1 VIIPAY
7 NEDRSLSELTGR
19 AVQVLSSA
27 GFSGE
32 VIIVNDGSTDKTKEV
47 VDELVKKYNIVKAFH
62 HRRNLGKSASL
73 RTGFDKAR
81 GTIIVMLDADL
92 QYAPEDIPKLIDM
105 INKGYDVVN
114 GWRKSRADSIGR
126 KASSSFYNFL
136 TRQIF
141 GLTIQDFNSGLK
153 AFRREVIEDIET
165 TGLRSDFHRYLLPLA
180 HQLGYRVGEIE
191 IQHFPRSY
199 GKTRYGARRLILGVL
214 DLISLKLQFLFRE
227 RPMTLFGI
235 SGISLLFLGGIFGVY
250 VVLLKL
256 LYREPFEHH
265 LALLLLSVLLIIAG
279 LQSFFF
285 GFLADI
291 LATFRLEL
299 LERMK
304 TERRSET

>member
-1 VIIPAY
+1 VIIPTY
-7 NEDRSLSELTGR
+7 NEEQSLSELTER
-19 AVQVLSSA
+19 AVQVLSSV

-32 VIIVNDGSTDKTKEV
+32 VVIVDDGSTDKTREV
-47 VDELVKKYNIVKAFH
+47 ANELMKKYKIVKVFH

-73 RTGFDKAR
+73 RTGFDNAR
-81 GTIIVMLDADL
+81 GTIIIMLDADL
-92 QYAPEDIPKLIDM
+92 QYAPEDIPKLVGM
-105 INKGYDVVN
+105 ISKGYDVVN
-114 GWRKSRADSIGR
+114 GWRKSRADSTGR

-153 AFRREVIEDIET
+153 AFCREVIDDIET
-165 TGLRSDFHRYLLPLA
+165 TGLRSDFHRYLLPLS

-199 GKTRYGARRLILGVL
+199 GKTKYGTRRLILGVL

-235 SGISLLFLGGIFGVY
+235 SGISLLLLGGIFGVY

-265 LALLLLSVLLIIAG
+265 LALLMLSVLLIIAG

-304 TERRSET
+304 KERRSET

>member
-7 NEDRSLSELTGR
+7 NEEQSLSELTER
-19 AVQVLSSA
+19 TVQVLSS
-27 GFSGE
+27 GDFNGE
-32 VIIVNDGSTDKTKEV
+32 VIIVNDGSTDKTREV
-47 VDELVKKYNIVKAFH
+47 ADELVKKYKIVKVFH
-62 HRRNLGKSASL
+62 HRRNLGKSVSL

-92 QYAPEDIPKLIDM
+92 QYAPEDIPKLIGM

-114 GWRKSRADSIGR
+114 GWRKSRADSTGR

-153 AFRREVIEDIET
+153 AFRREVIDDIET

-199 GKTRYGARRLILGVL
+199 GKTKYGTRRLILGVL

-235 SGISLLFLGGIFGVY
+235 SGISLLLLGGIFGVY

-265 LALLLLSVLLIIAG
+265 LALLMLSVLLIIAG

-304 TERRSET
+304 KEQCSET